1 MLTFVPENYNRRNF
15 SFSFW
20 CGKPTVFTFIAFMKK
35 LLNILKYFLLFAL
48 SMFLMWYALK
58 GIDFQLVL
66 KQLKDAN
73 YFWVAVSLVIAATG
87 YFSRAH
93 RWKMQLDPT
102 GHKASFWA
110 VYNAMMVGY
119 LANLVLPR
127 AGEVV
132 RCSVLKR
139 TDDIPVKVSLGTVIT
154 ERVID
159 LVLLSSFITL
169 TFFVEFD
176 KLHDFFTGYL
186 NDKYQSFEQNQ
197 FLIYSIVGIMALL
210 TIVAVVL
217 VFIYLNKLRQNAF
230 FIKMTAFLKGVLDGV
245 FSIMKLQNKGEFI
258 LHTVFVWFTYFIMG
272 YIAFFA
278 IPATNGLGLNVALA
292 VFVIGGLG
300 MAAPVQGGIGI
311 FHLMVQSTLL
321 LYGMSKESGMAYA
334 LLVHTTQTLLV
345 VVMGGISFIM
355 SMLKSKKPGSLLEPE
370 ETELTVAH
378 EFRR

>member
-1 MLTFVPENYNRRNF
+1 
-15 SFSFW
+15 
-20 CGKPTVFTFIAFMKK
+20 MKK
-35 LLNILKYFLLFAL
+35 LLNIFKYFLLFAL

-66 KQLKDAN
+66 KQLRTAN
-73 YFWVAVSLVIAATG
+73 YFWISISLIIAASG
-87 YFSRAH
+87 YFSRAY

-102 GHKASFWA
+102 GHKAGFWD

-127 AGEVV
+127 AGEVI

-139 TDDIPVKVSLGTVIT
+139 TDRIPVKVSLGTVIT

-159 LVLLSSFITL
+159 LLILLSLITL

-176 KLHDFFTGYL
+176 RLHDFFLGFL
-186 NDKYQSFEQNQ
+186 NDKYDSFQQNS
-197 FLIYSIVGIMALL
+197 FLIYSIIGISLLL
-210 TIVAVVL
+210 TIVGIVL
-217 VFIYLNKLRQNAF
+217 LIIYLNRLRENVYFVKLVAF
-230 FIKMTAFLKGVLDGV
+230 ARGVLEGV
-245 FSIMKLQNKGEFI
+245 FSVIKLERKGVFI
-258 LHTVFVWFTYFIMG
+258 FHTLFVWFTYYIMG

-278 IPATNGLGLNVALA
+278 LPATYGLGLNVALA

-321 LYGMSKESGMAYA
+321 IYGLSKESGMAYA
-334 LLVHTTQTLLV
+334 LIVHTSQTLLV
-345 VVMGGISFIM
+345 VIMGGISFLM
-355 SMLKSKKPGSLLEPE
+355 SMLKTRGPE
-370 ETELTVAH
+370 EMSETDESELTLIN
-378 EFRR
+378 ELRG

>member
-1 MLTFVPENYNRRNF
+1 
-15 SFSFW
+15 
-20 CGKPTVFTFIAFMKK
+20 MKK
-35 LLNILKYFLLFAL
+35 LLNILKYFLLFSL

-66 KQLKDAN
+66 QQLKDAH
-73 YFWVAVSLVIAATG
+73 YIWIAVSLIIAATG
-87 YFSRAH
+87 YFSRAY
-93 RWKMQLDPT
+93 RWKMQIDPA
-102 GHKASFWA
+102 GHKPGFWD

-132 RCSVLKR
+132 RCTVLKR
-139 TDDIPVKVSLGTVIT
+139 TNAIPVKVSLGTVIT

-159 LVLLSSFITL
+159 LAILLSLIVL

-186 NDKYQSFEQNQ
+186 NDKYQTFEQNQ
-197 FLIYSIVGIMALL
+197 FLIYSILSIMVLL
-210 TIVAVVL
+210 TIVAVTL
-217 VFIYLNKLRQNAF
+217 LIIYLNKLRQNAF
-230 FIKMTAFLKGVLDGV
+230 FIKMVAFLRGVLDGV
-245 FSIMKLQNKGEFI
+245 FSISKLENKGAFI
-258 LHTVFVWFTYFIMG
+258 FHTLFVWFTYYIMG

-278 IPATNGLGLNVALA
+278 IPATSGLGLNVALA

-345 VVMGGISFIM
+345 VIMGGISFIM
-355 SMLKSKKPGSLLEPE
+355 SMLKSRQQPASLLEPE
-370 ETELTVAH
+370 ETELTVAQ
-378 EFRR
+378 

>member
-1 MLTFVPENYNRRNF
+1 
-15 SFSFW
+15 
-20 CGKPTVFTFIAFMKK
+20 MKK
-35 LLNILKYFLLFAL
+35 LLNVLKYFLLFAL

-66 KQLKDAN
+66 VQLKQAN
-73 YFWVAVSLVIAATG
+73 YFWIGVSLVIAALG

-93 RWKMQLDPT
+93 RWKMQIEPT
-102 GHKASFWA
+102 GHKVSFWA

-139 TDDIPVKVSLGTVIT
+139 TDNIPVKVSLGTVIT

-159 LVLLSSFITL
+159 LVILLSLVTL

-176 KLHDFFTGYL
+176 KLHDFFLNYF
-186 NDKYQSFEQNQ
+186 NDKYASFEQNS
-197 FLIYSIVGIMALL
+197 FLIYSIIGIMLLL
-210 TIVAVVL
+210 TLVAVIL
-217 VFIYLNKLRQNAF
+217 LIIYLNRLRQNAF
-230 FIKMTAFLKGVLDGV
+230 FMKMVAFARGILDGV
-245 FSIMKLQNKGEFI
+245 FSIAKLKNKGEFVF
-258 LHTVFVWFTYFIMG
+258 HTLFVWFTYYIMG

-278 IPATNGLGLNVALA
+278 LDATNGLGMNVALA
-292 VFVIGGLG
+292 IFVIGGLG

-321 LYGMSKESGMAYA
+321 LYGIGKEAGMAYA
-334 LLVHTTQTLLV
+334 LIVHTSQTLLV
-345 VVMGGISFIM
+345 VIMGGISFVM
-355 SMLKSKKPGSLLEPE
+355 SMLKSRRQPQNVLLADEN
-370 ETELTVAH
+370 ELNVAH

>member
-1 MLTFVPENYNRRNF
+1 
-15 SFSFW
+15 
-20 CGKPTVFTFIAFMKK
+20 MKK
-35 LLNILKYFLLFAL
+35 LLNFIKYFLLFAL

-66 KQLKDAN
+66 NKIKNAN
-73 YFWVAVSLVIAATG
+73 YFWIFISLAIAASG

-127 AGEVV
+127 MGEVV

-139 TDDIPVKVSLGTVIT
+139 TDNIPVKVSLGTVIT
-154 ERVID
+154 ERVLD
-159 LVLLSSFITL
+159 LVILLSLITL

-176 KLHDFFTGYL
+176 KLHDFFTSFL
-186 NDKYQSFEQNQ
+186 NDKYASFERNS
-197 FLIYSIVGIMALL
+197 FLIYSILGIVLLL
-210 TIVAVVL
+210 TLVAVTL
-217 VFIYLNKLRQNAF
+217 LIIYLNKLRENVYF
-230 FIKMTAFLKGVLDGV
+230 MKLVTFVRGVLDGV
-245 FSIMKLQNKGEFI
+245 FSISKLENKGEFI
-258 LHTVFVWFTYFIMG
+258 FHTLYVWFTYYIMG

-278 IPATNGLGLNVALA
+278 IPETSGLGLNVALA

-321 LYGMSKESGMAYA
+321 LYGLSKESGMVYA
-334 LLVHTTQTLLV
+334 LIVHTSQTLLV
-345 VVMGGISFIM
+345 VVMGGISFLM
-355 SMLKSKKPGSLLEPE
+355 SMLKGKRQEQLDLFPE
-370 ETELTVAH
+370 ENELNVAH
-378 EFRR
+378 DLRR

>member
-1 MLTFVPENYNRRNF
+1 
-15 SFSFW
+15 
-20 CGKPTVFTFIAFMKK
+20 MKK

-66 KQLKDAN
+66 TQLQNAN
-73 YFWVAVSLVIAATG
+73 YLWIVFSLLIAATG
-87 YFSRAH
+87 YFSRAY
-93 RWKMQLDPT
+93 RWKMQIDPT
-102 GHKASFWA
+102 GHKASFWS

-132 RCSVLKR
+132 RCTVLKR
-139 TDDIPVKVSLGTVIT
+139 TDAIPVKVSLGTVIT

-159 LVLLSSFITL
+159 LVMLFSLITL

-176 KLHDFFTGYL
+176 RLHDFFTGYL
-186 NDKYQSFEQNQ
+186 NDKYESFEQNK
-197 FLIYSIVGIMALL
+197 FLIYSILGIMVLL
-210 TIVAVVL
+210 TVVAVTLL
-217 VFIYLNKLRQNAF
+217 VIYLNKLRQNAF
-230 FIKMTAFLKGVLDGV
+230 FIKMVAFARGVLDGV
-245 FSIMKLQNKGEFI
+245 FSISKLENKGAFI
-258 LHTVFVWFTYFIMG
+258 FHTLFVWFTYYIMG

-278 IPATNGLGLNVALA
+278 IPATSGLGLNVALA

-345 VVMGGISFIM
+345 VVMGGISFVV
-355 SMLKSKKPGSLLEPE
+355 SMLKSRQQPISLLEPE
-370 ETELTVAH
+370 EKDLVIANDL
-378 EFRR
+378 RQ

>member
-1 MLTFVPENYNRRNF
+1 
-15 SFSFW
+15 
-20 CGKPTVFTFIAFMKK
+20 MKK
-35 LLNILKYFLLFAL
+35 LLNFFKYFLLFAL
-48 SMFLMWYALK
+48 SMFLMWFALK

-66 KQLKDAN
+66 KQLKNAN
-73 YFWVAVSLVIAATG
+73 YLWIIISLIIAASG

-102 GHKASFWA
+102 GHKAGFWA

-132 RCSVLKR
+132 RCSVLKK
-139 TDDIPVKVSLGTVIT
+139 TDSIPVKVSLGTVIT
-154 ERVID
+154 ERVLD
-159 LVLLSSFITL
+159 LVILLSCIAL

-176 KLHDFFTGYL
+176 KLHTFFIGFF
-186 NDKYQSFEQNQ
+186 NDKYQTLEQNS
-197 FLIYSIVGIMALL
+197 FLIYSILGIMLLL
-210 TIVAVVL
+210 TLIGVVL
-217 VFIYLNKLRQNAF
+217 IIIYINKLRQNAYF
-230 FIKMTAFLKGVLDGV
+230 MKLVTFVRGVLDGV
-245 FSIMKLQNKGEFI
+245 FSIVKLKNKGEFI
-258 LHTVFVWFTYFIMG
+258 FHTLYVWFTYFIMG

-278 IPATNGLGLNVALA
+278 LPATSGLGLNVALA

-321 LYGMSKESGMAYA
+321 VYGLSKESGMAYA

-345 VVMGGISFIM
+345 VVMGGVSFIL
-355 SMLKSKKPGSLLEPE
+355 SMLKSKSQPRENELPE
-370 ETELTVAH
+370 EAELNII
-378 EFRR
+378 